1 MKVRPVETKPKAYVD
16 DVCTIPGSAAEAR
29 MMAPQLSQA
38 FDELSL
44 KIHGDKTVVVV
55 PGMMKAAREMREELT
70 MFPMVIQDNKI
81 KVVESDLYLGMIIHE
96 GGVKAS
102 I

>member
-1 MKVRPVETKPKAYVD
+1 
-16 DVCTIPGSAAEAR
+16 

-102 I
+102 VLRRQLSQEQEKPGARSPLSNHC